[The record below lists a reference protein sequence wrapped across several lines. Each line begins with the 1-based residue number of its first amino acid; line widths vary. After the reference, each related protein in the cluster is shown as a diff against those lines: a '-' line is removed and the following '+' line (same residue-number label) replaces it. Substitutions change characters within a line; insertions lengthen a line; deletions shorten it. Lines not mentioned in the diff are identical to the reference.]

1 MSVIT
6 EMQLA
11 IETIQ
16 TQMANLCRPATVSYV
31 YRKSGEKGIKTDR
44 DPGDKFIGYVDVQS
58 GELEIWRI
66 PVMAIHNGADTTL
79 WLPTE
84 GESGYL
90 FSPSGDLAQAFFVN
104 GAPTEQRPLPVPE
117 GQATKSVVRKFRDG
131 QTETV
136 DTEQTQYTYQIGEDG
151 TPTRIINTEKI
162 EDSFGTPKRV
172 IEEDKIEDSFGTPKR
187 IIEEDKIEDIFSTL
201 KRSIDASKIEDK
213 AGTNAVS
220 LSSILLNLMG
230 AHIYASGTTTFLTS
244 MGPVLFTPAP
254 SPPAA
259 PAPPAGSA
267 PDSEGNATQV
277 PEQTVEDIKITDGD
291 ITFTIPSLTVN
302 VTGTAGPYP
311 IVATAAT
318 VLKSITPDI
327 TASDITLVIPPAPL
341 S

>member
-66 PVMAIHNGADTTL
+66 PVMASHNGADTTL

-90 FSPSGDLAQAFFVN
+90 FSPSGDLAQAFFVT

-131 QTETV
+131 QTETI
-136 DTEQTQYTYQIGEDG
+136 DTRDNTIHIPDRRGRNTYANHQHREDRGQFRHSQTSY
-151 TPTRIINTEKI
+151 R
-162 EDSFGTPKRV
+162 R
-172 IEEDKIEDSFGTPKR
+172 R
-187 IIEEDKIEDIFSTL
+187 
-201 KRSIDASKIEDK
+201 
-213 AGTNAVS
+213 
-220 LSSILLNLMG
+220 
-230 AHIYASGTTTFLTS
+230 
-244 MGPVLFTPAP
+244 
-254 SPPAA
+254 
-259 PAPPAGSA
+259 
-267 PDSEGNATQV
+267 
-277 PEQTVEDIKITDGD
+277 
-291 ITFTIPSLTVN
+291 
-302 VTGTAGPYP
+302 
-311 IVATAAT
+311 
-318 VLKSITPDI
+318 
-327 TASDITLVIPPAPL
+327 
-341 S
+341 